1 MSQNINLGADFTFHL
16 MLIARELR
24 PTFIVQYI
32 FSLHFPAGLAHF
44 TFAKTY
50 IKEIMK
56 IEKTSEVQNLKN
68 CAINLTIY
76 KSENNSN
83 VSDFTCTISNPIKA
97 MSDNN
102 DGPNQG
108 LRTHEFFATQIQ
120 ISNKYIFWIWIQ
132 RLSFFVEIMVEYE

>member
-1 MSQNINLGADFTFHL
+1 LSQNINLGADFTFHL

-32 FSLHFPAGLAHF
+32 FSLHFPAGLAHSHLR
-44 TFAKTY
+44 KLTY

-68 CAINLTIY
+68 YAINLAIY

-83 VSDFTCTISNPIKA
+83 VFDFTCTILNPIKA
-97 MSDNN
+97 MSDNT
-102 DGPNQG
+102 DCPNHG
-108 LRTHEFFATQIQ
+108 LRRKE
-120 ISNKYIFWIWIQ
+120 
-132 RLSFFVEIMVEYE
+132 R